1 VLGEAGL
8 AARDARP
15 RPRQPEAR
23 RRHPA
28 GGHPGSGQGSRRHG
42 PHPERDRAVPR
53 QDAAAHAAGMA
64 LAQAAFGAH
73 DPRWPAH
80 CRITACQAVRMDNPS
95 CRIVVLRRKGRTF
108 ADVGGVCR
116 AVIRCAAAG
125 GAGRMQPAASGPAAG
140 AQAGFLAV
148 LRLIIGLARQGHN
161 PQVDDPRGT
170 TDRRRRPGQCAELVD
185 RVRTACRSRPVS
197 SCCVDVR
204 RLRSGSRRNP
214 HRIRATGGVVGRRRV
229 APAVPGR
236 DRHRAGAGVRPGH
249 RRLETV
255 AHDAAGGEVGAP
267 GQGPGALNP
276 ALPSVATLGREPA
289 LKAGPS
295 GRQRQRQ
302 RFIRAARPA
311 TRRADNVRLH

>member
-1 VLGEAGL
+1 MRLGHACQDG
-8 AARDARP
+8 ARGARHWP
-15 RPRQPEAR
+15 
-23 RRHPA
+23 
-28 GGHPGSGQGSRRHG
+28 
-42 PHPERDRAVPR
+42 
-53 QDAAAHAAGMA
+53 
-64 LAQAAFGAH
+64 H

-229 APAVPGR
+229 APAVPRNHGQ
-236 DRHRAGAGVRPGH
+236 RAGAGMRARH
-249 RRLETV
+249 RRLE
-255 AHDAAGGEVGAP
+255 AAAATP
-267 GQGPGALNP
+267 SQAASAPGALKRSP
-276 ALPSVATLGREPA
+276 AMPG
-289 LKAGPS
+289 G
-295 GRQRQRQ
+295 
-302 RFIRAARPA
+302 
-311 TRRADNVRLH
+311 TRLAPHGGT